1 MSCWALLVE
10 RSWLWWLLVAQV
22 LGISMFVA
30 LGVGYLL
37 GATRWT
43 DRQSTTEKGGDNN
56 GDHDGE
62 SGA

>member
-22 LGISMFVA
+22 LGVGMILA

-37 GATRWT
+37 GADRWT
-43 DRQSTTEKGGDNN
+43 GRRAAPQRQD
-56 GDHDGE
+56 
-62 SGA
+62 